1 MATKDNLQEAFA
13 GESQANRK
21 YLAFAK
27 AADKDGFANLAK
39 LFRATAHAETIHAH
53 AHFRAMGGINSTVE
67 NLEAA
72 IGGEEFEFKQMYP
85 KFIEEAEAEGEK
97 SALMSFKNANTV
109 EETHYNLYAAALEKI
124 KAGEDIEAGTISVCP
139 VCGHTV
145 IGDVPD
151 RCPVCGVPGP
161 KFEQID

>member
-1 MATKDNLQEAFA
+1 MSTKDNLQDAFA

-27 AADKDGFANLAK
+27 AADKEGFAGVAK

-53 AHFRAMGGINSTVE
+53 AHFRAMGAINSTVE

-72 IGGEEFEFKQMYP
+72 IGGEEYEFKAMYP

-97 SALMSFKNANTV
+97 SALMAFKNANAV
-109 EETHYNLYAAALEKI
+109 EETHYNLYVAALEKI
-124 KAGEDIEAGTISVCP
+124 KAGEDIEAANIYVCP
-139 VCGHTV
+139 VCGHTE
-145 IGDVPD
+145 IGEAPEK
-151 RCPVCGVPGP
+151 CPVCGVPGP
-161 KFEQID
+161 KFEEIK